1 VFDDDFSDL
10 RVVGSRVGRV
20 VCGFACIVSLMKNS
34 DFVKSLQWRS
44 WEVGRIPT
52 VLKWAWCAGWDC
64 RIRLWSEI
72 TVGSWIPNE
81 ARAKDVQNLDV
92 LECE

>member
-1 VFDDDFSDL
+1 MEI
-10 RVVGSRVGRV
+10 VGSWKDTYSTQVG
-20 VCGFACIVSLMKNS
+20 
-34 DFVKSLQWRS
+34 
-44 WEVGRIPT
+44 EVRWLGLSI
-52 VLKWAWCAGWDC
+52 G
-64 RIRLWSEI
+64 LWSEI

>member
-1 VFDDDFSDL
+1 
-10 RVVGSRVGRV
+10 
-20 VCGFACIVSLMKNS
+20 MKNS
-34 DFVKSLQWRS
+34 NFVKSLEWRS
-44 WEVGRIPT
+44 WEVGVIPT
-52 VLKWAWCAGWDC
+52 VLRRWLGLS
-64 RIRLWSEI
+64 IGLWSEI